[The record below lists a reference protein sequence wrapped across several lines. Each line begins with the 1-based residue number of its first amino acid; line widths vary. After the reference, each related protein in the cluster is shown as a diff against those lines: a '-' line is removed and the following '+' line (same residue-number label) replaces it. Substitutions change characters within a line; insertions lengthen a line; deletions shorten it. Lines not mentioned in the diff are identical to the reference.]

1 MKTIRQIADEIGVSK
16 TAVNKQIANLGL
28 RSGLRKNGNQF
39 AIDEHQEALIK
50 QAFSEKSQTEIEN
63 QSQTK
68 TQTENH
74 EVGDL
79 VCVLQATIDTLQ
91 GQLEVKDRQIAK
103 LTEALVAAQQTAA
116 AQSAGRIPGKRFELG
131 AWDFG
136 AAPGRDRGGAG
147 LSGSALAGAVPA
159 PGRKG
164 AGAAT
169 CARGAAAGKRAGTGP
184 HLGRYGVVKEACPG
198 ALQEPPGQAIITVKI
213 GNKMY

>member
-16 TAVNKQIANLGL
+16 TAVSKQIANLGL

-68 TQTENH
+68 TQTENR

-91 GQLEVKDRQIAK
+91 GQLEVKDRQIEK
-103 LTEALVAAQQTAA
+103 LTEALVAAQKTAA
-116 AQSAGRIPGKRFELG
+116 AAQ
-131 AWDFG
+131 
-136 AAPGRDRGGAG
+136 
-147 LSGSALAGAVPA
+147 ALH
-159 PGRKG
+159 
-164 AGAAT
+164 
-169 CARGAAAGKRAGTGP
+169 AGTIQQLLTG
-184 HLGRYGVVKEACPG
+184 EDG
-198 ALQEPPGQAIITVKI
+198 ADQQGHEPEQKRGWFSKLFR
-213 GNKMY
+213 G

>member
-63 QSQTK
+63 Q

-74 EVGDL
+74 EVSDL

-91 GQLEVKDRQIAK
+91 GQLEVKDRQIEK

-116 AQSAGRIPGKRFELG
+116 AAQALHAGTIQQQLLTGE
-131 AWDFG
+131 
-136 AAPGRDRGGAG
+136 
-147 LSGSALAGAVPA
+147 AGADQQ
-159 PGRKG
+159 G
-164 AGAAT
+164 
-169 CARGAAAGKRAGTGP
+169 
-184 HLGRYGVVKEACPG
+184 
-198 ALQEPPGQAIITVKI
+198 QEPEQKRGWFSKLF
-213 GNKMY
+213 GK

>member
-91 GQLEVKDRQIAK
+91 GQLEVKDLQIEQQAQTITR
-103 LTEALVAAQQTAA
+103 LTDALAAAQQTAVA
-116 AQSAGRIPGKRFELG
+116 AQ
-131 AWDFG
+131 
-136 AAPGRDRGGAG
+136 
-147 LSGSALAGAVPA
+147 ALH
-159 PGRKG
+159 
-164 AGAAT
+164 
-169 CARGAAAGKRAGTGP
+169 AGTIQQQLVAGE
-184 HLGRYGVVKEACPG
+184 GEE
-198 ALQEPPGQAIITVKI
+198 LQQERETVPRRSWWKRLFE
-213 GNKMY
+213 GKDS

>member
-1 MKTIRQIADEIGVSK
+1 MSCGPVREGMKTIRQRADEIGVSK

-91 GQLEVKDRQIAK
+91 GQLEVKDRQIEQQAQTITR
-103 LTEALVAAQQTAA
+103 LTDALAAAQQTAVA
-116 AQSAGRIPGKRFELG
+116 AQ
-131 AWDFG
+131 
-136 AAPGRDRGGAG
+136 
-147 LSGSALAGAVPA
+147 ALH
-159 PGRKG
+159 
-164 AGAAT
+164 
-169 CARGAAAGKRAGTGP
+169 AGTIQQQLVAGE
-184 HLGRYGVVKEACPG
+184 GEE
-198 ALQEPPGQAIITVKI
+198 LQQERETVPRRSWWKRLFE
-213 GNKMY
+213 

>member
-63 QSQTK
+63 QTQTKTQTK

-74 EVGDL
+74 EVSDL

-91 GQLEVKDRQIAK
+91 GQLEVKDRQIEK

-116 AQSAGRIPGKRFELG
+116 AAQALHAGTIQQQLLTGE
-131 AWDFG
+131 
-136 AAPGRDRGGAG
+136 
-147 LSGSALAGAVPA
+147 AGADQQ
-159 PGRKG
+159 G
-164 AGAAT
+164 
-169 CARGAAAGKRAGTGP
+169 
-184 HLGRYGVVKEACPG
+184 
-198 ALQEPPGQAIITVKI
+198 QEPEQKRGWFSKLF
-213 GNKMY
+213 GK

>member
-1 MKTIRQIADEIGVSK
+1 VSCGPVREGMKTIRQIADEIGVSK

-91 GQLEVKDRQIAK
+91 GQLEVKDRQIEQQAQTITR
-103 LTEALVAAQQTAA
+103 LTDALAAAQQTAVA
-116 AQSAGRIPGKRFELG
+116 AQ
-131 AWDFG
+131 
-136 AAPGRDRGGAG
+136 
-147 LSGSALAGAVPA
+147 ALH
-159 PGRKG
+159 
-164 AGAAT
+164 
-169 CARGAAAGKRAGTGP
+169 AGTIQQQLVAGE
-184 HLGRYGVVKEACPG
+184 GEE
-198 ALQEPPGQAIITVKI
+198 LQQERETVPRRSWWKRLFE
-213 GNKMY
+213 GKDS

>member
-116 AQSAGRIPGKRFELG
+116 AAQALHAGTMKQQL
-131 AWDFG
+131 
-136 AAPGRDRGGAG
+136 
-147 LSGSALAGAVPA
+147 LSGESGADQHLPEQFRPLVEKARELLPVPEVQQ
-159 PGRKG
+159 PER
-164 AGAAT
+164 
-169 CARGAAAGKRAGTGP
+169 
-184 HLGRYGVVKEACPG
+184 E
-198 ALQEPPGQAIITVKI
+198 QEWGHTW
-213 GNKMY
+213 GGMEL

>member
-91 GQLEVKDRQIAK
+91 GQLEVKDRQIEQQAQTITR
-103 LTEALVAAQQTAA
+103 LTDALAAAQQTAVA
-116 AQSAGRIPGKRFELG
+116 SQ
-131 AWDFG
+131 
-136 AAPGRDRGGAG
+136 
-147 LSGSALAGAVPA
+147 ALH
-159 PGRKG
+159 
-164 AGAAT
+164 
-169 CARGAAAGKRAGTGP
+169 AGTIQQQLVAGE
-184 HLGRYGVVKEACPG
+184 GEE
-198 ALQEPPGQAIITVKI
+198 LQQERETVPRRSWWKRLFE
-213 GNKMY
+213 GKDS

>member
-116 AQSAGRIPGKRFELG
+116 AAQALHAGT
-131 AWDFG
+131 
-136 AAPGRDRGGAG
+136 
-147 LSGSALAGAVPA
+147 
-159 PGRKG
+159 
-164 AGAAT
+164 AT

>member
-50 QAFSEKSQTEIEN
+50 QAFFEKSQTEIEN

-91 GQLEVKDRQIAK
+91 GQLEVKDRQIEQQAQTITR
-103 LTEALVAAQQTAA
+103 LTDALAAAQQTAVA
-116 AQSAGRIPGKRFELG
+116 AQ
-131 AWDFG
+131 
-136 AAPGRDRGGAG
+136 
-147 LSGSALAGAVPA
+147 ALH
-159 PGRKG
+159 
-164 AGAAT
+164 
-169 CARGAAAGKRAGTGP
+169 AGTIQQQLVAGE
-184 HLGRYGVVKEACPG
+184 GEE
-198 ALQEPPGQAIITVKI
+198 LQQERETVPRRSWWKRLFE
-213 GNKMY
+213 GKDS

>member
-50 QAFSEKSQTEIEN
+50 EAFSEKSQTEIEN

-116 AQSAGRIPGKRFELG
+116 AAQALHAGTMKQQLLSGESGADQQGREPEPGGKRSWFRKFFEN
-131 AWDFG
+131 
-136 AAPGRDRGGAG
+136 R
-147 LSGSALAGAVPA
+147 
-159 PGRKG
+159 
-164 AGAAT
+164 
-169 CARGAAAGKRAGTGP
+169 
-184 HLGRYGVVKEACPG
+184 
-198 ALQEPPGQAIITVKI
+198 
-213 GNKMY
+213 

>member
-116 AQSAGRIPGKRFELG
+116 AAQ
-131 AWDFG
+131 
-136 AAPGRDRGGAG
+136 
-147 LSGSALAGAVPA
+147 ALH
-159 PGRKG
+159 
-164 AGAAT
+164 
-169 CARGAAAGKRAGTGP
+169 AGTMKQQLVAGE
-184 HLGRYGVVKEACPG
+184 GEE
-198 ALQEPPGQAIITVKI
+198 LQQERETVPRRSWWKRLFE
-213 GNKMY
+213 GKDS

>member
-16 TAVNKQIANLGL
+16 TAVSKQIANLGL

-79 VCVLQATIDTLQ
+79 VCVLQATIDTLK
-91 GQLEVKDRQIAK
+91 GQLEVKDRQIEQQAQTITR
-103 LTEALVAAQQTAA
+103 LTDALAAAQQTAA
-116 AQSAGRIPGKRFELG
+116 AAQALHAGTMKQQL
-131 AWDFG
+131 
-136 AAPGRDRGGAG
+136 
-147 LSGSALAGAVPA
+147 LSGESGADQ
-159 PGRKG
+159 
-164 AGAAT
+164 
-169 CARGAAAGKRAGTGP
+169 
-184 HLGRYGVVKEACPG
+184 
-198 ALQEPPGQAIITVKI
+198 QEPEQKKSWFSKI
-213 GNKMY
+213 FGGR